1 MRFHH
6 ILALATTVGVASAS
20 KCKPTIPPDSSKSA
34 SSTASSVSSVS
45 SAASSASSAP
55 SSLSSASSSSSISN
69 SAVVSAGSSSIINSV
84 SSVSSSSIVSS
95 VSVPSSVSSASSSS
109 SVSSSFVSSP
119 SSSASS
125 VSSSSVVSSVSVPS
139 SVSSASSSSSVSSSF
154 VSSPSSSASSV
165 SSASSA
171 SSVKSSS
178 SISTSSSGSSASSA
192 SSVSFVSS
200 VSSSSFSSVASVPSP
215 SQICQQYGSRP
226 NTQPL
231 GTFTDISDD
240 TFNGCSA
247 QCAATDGCN
256 SFSIQVETGGICTLY
271 ATALYLDFTFG
282 TSGPTIYFDLNC
294 PAPVVSGPS
303 VAYISPSVS
312 VPAELYAAPVISI
325 AASSAYVAPSVVQTD
340 SPPYVPSGPQ
350 AKPSDD
356 NAFISTY
363 TYTEFTL
370 TMNSTGSPPVATG
383 IPQPSG
389 SELPDLPCL
398 ITPGPVAP
406 FTVLNQQFVPMVSTT
421 GSIGP
426 LLQPTEA
433 PQPGDPLLD
442 PATLELPT
450 FFLQEVDGADAY
462 DMVYNGDSP
471 LYVAMTTDGQVILVD
486 ASTGP
491 QFVDGV
497 VTTIFNIN
505 CIGVMTITLNGQ
517 SYVWTTTGATC
528 QIQQGSSTTSFMKAI
543 PETMPTVPQTDQTR
557 KRSERLFNDL
567 MAREEMNKLTTRQF
581 TPTNGDFS
589 APQCPNTP
597 AGLVS
602 ETKAGYQLGQGN
614 LCNAMSSN
622 WDYSPYDF
630 GDACTVQSNCYDH
643 CSGYSFQGCNT
654 IFYTTMLAIC
664 LQEIGDE
671 WWDVVSLIACDL
683 QAVYYLGVAE
693 TSTGRNA
700 YYDAL
705 GAMCACFCSSPD
717 STCLSPLSSNGFYCA
732 DIYSNDNDNC
742 GACGGQCGAN
752 SACHGGVCGCPNDQ
766 CGDICL
772 NFESDP
778 FHCGN
783 CTNECDPPYCIS
795 GSCYVPQPGTCAPD
809 QSVTNNM
816 FATYSPTWANWT
828 VGAYAGTTLG
838 TNLDFGPTLFT
849 DQSGNQVY
857 AMGVTMV
864 NITSGG
870 FHGYIEQKNVKM
882 CPGFNYD
889 LTFSMG
895 YVNEINGQLVSSLA
909 DCEVR
914 WLTGKP
920 DVWSDDD
927 GFQSSPNYPI
937 GASNPTYATF
947 GPWTLNV
954 VEGETGVTKTS
965 FNYYVDLTAVV
976 SCNTPVDSS
985 GYFII
990 TDVLLTPTSAV
1001 TPTTKREA
1009 EKLTP
1014 LNFDLRERG
1023 SEEYTV
1029 TFDEGDLS
1037 TSKYTK
1043 APAIKGRV
1051 AK

>member
-6 ILALATTVGVASAS
+6 ILALAAAAGVASAS
-20 KCKPTIPPDSSKSA
+20 KCKPTIPPESSSA
-34 SSTASSVSSVS
+34 SSTSK
-45 SAASSASSAP
+45 AASSASSV
-55 SSLSSASSSSSISN
+55 SNFSASSSSASDSN
-69 SAVVSAGSSSIINSV
+69 VVSAASSSV
-84 SSVSSSSIVSS
+84 A
-95 VSVPSSVSSASSSS
+95 SSASS
-109 SVSSSFVSSP
+109 
-119 SSSASS
+119 A
-125 VSSSSVVSSVSVPS
+125 SSSSVVSSVSVPS
-139 SVSSASSSSSVSSSF
+139 SVSS
-154 VSSPSSSASSV
+154 V

-171 SSVKSSS
+171 SSASSISSVSSLSVISSS
-178 SISTSSSGSSASSA
+178 STVSSPSSVSSASSVSSVSSASSTSSASSSSASSA
-192 SSVSFVSS
+192 SPSSS
-200 VSSSSFSSVASVPSP
+200 VSASSSSSVPPSVPSP
-215 SQICQQYGSRP
+215 SQICQQYGNRP

-231 GTFTDISDD
+231 ATYTDISED

-247 QCAATDGCN
+247 QCEATDGCN
-256 SFSIQVETGGICTLY
+256 SFSIQVEAGGICTLY

-294 PAPVVSGPS
+294 PAPVVAGPAL
-303 VAYISPSVS
+303 VYASPSVS
-312 VPAELYAAPVISI
+312 IPAALYEAPVISI
-325 AASSAYVAPSVVQTD
+325 AASSAYEAPKVVQTD

-389 SELPDLPCL
+389 TDLPDLPCL
-398 ITPGPVAP
+398 ITPGPAAP

-421 GSIGP
+421 DSIGP

-442 PATLELPT
+442 PSTLQLPT
-450 FFLQEVDGADAY
+450 FFLQAVEGVADVY
-462 DMVYNGDSP
+462 DLVYNGESP
-471 LYVAMTTDGQVILVD
+471 LYVAMTTGGQVILVD
-486 ASTGP
+486 QSIGP
-491 QFVDGV
+491 QFENGA
-497 VTTIFNIN
+497 VTTIFNID

-528 QIQQGSSTTSFMKAI
+528 QIQPGSSTTSFMKAI
-543 PETMPTVPQTDQTR
+543 PETLPTLPQNNQDR
-557 KRSERLFNDL
+557 KLKRSERLIESLN
-567 MAREEMNKLTTRQF
+567 AREEIMSKLADVNVRDEVLSSLTKRQF

-589 APQCPNTP
+589 APQCPNSP
-597 AGLVS
+597 PGLVS

-630 GDACTVQSNCYDH
+630 GDACTIQSNCYDH
-643 CSGYSFQGCNT
+643 CSGYSYQGCNG
-654 IFYTTMLAIC
+654 IFYTAMLAIC
-664 LQEIGDE
+664 LQEVGDE
-671 WWDVVSLIACDL
+671 WWDVVSLFACDA
-683 QAVYYLGVAE
+683 QAIYYLGVAE

-700 YYDAL
+700 YYNAL
-705 GAMCACFCSSPD
+705 GAMCACFCGSPD
-717 STCLSPLSSNGFYCA
+717 STCLSPLADNGFYCV
-732 DIYSNDNDNC
+732 DIYGDDNGNC

-795 GSCYVPQPGTCAPD
+795 GSCYVPQPGNCAPD

-816 FATYSPTWANWT
+816 FATYSPTWTNWT
-828 VGAYAGTTLG
+828 VGAYTGTTLG
-838 TNLDFGPTLFT
+838 TNLDFGPTIFT

-895 YVNEINGQLVSSLA
+895 YVNEINGELVSSLA
-909 DCEVR
+909 DCDVR

-920 DVWSDDD
+920 DTWSDND
-927 GFQSSPNYPI
+927 GFQSSPSYAI

-947 GPWTLNV
+947 GPWQLNV
-954 VEGETGVTKTS
+954 VEGQTGVTKTG

-976 SCNTPVDSS
+976 SCDTPVDSS

-990 TDVLLTPTSAV
+990 TDVLLTPMSAV
-1001 TPTTKREA
+1001 TSKREA
-1009 EKLTP
+1009 APEADNLTP
-1014 LNFDLRERG
+1014 INFNIKERG
-1023 SEEYTV
+1023 TEEYTV
-1029 TFDEGDLS
+1029 TFEDDDLS
-1037 TSKYTK
+1037 KSKYTK
-1043 APAIKGRV
+1043 VPAIKGRV
-1051 AK
+1051 AV